1 MQQWYHV
8 DGQADDFDSA
18 AAPLSTVLL
27 ETDSDRS
34 DSDRGILVQ
43 SDSDMENMAAILP
56 ASDDD
61 EILIATDSD
70 DGEEDPPK
78 KRRRYSTNRSVD
90 HKLSFL
96 HQPVCRY
103 AHMRLYAIGS
113 GALQNM
119 RKGNP
124 AFTME
129 SGRLQEPKHPSIGVS
144 LVRSSVNQKWPS
156 IMSFFWLLWISCA
169 EILPIQFTM
178 PGQDGGK
185 YKENPMS
192 EDPDFQ
198 ERYVQNFLACIEK
211 NYDVNPATQLVS
223 YKTILCEENDLIQFT
238 DQINLSDI
246 HLIDTTDE
254 LMIAFSLNC

>member
-1 MQQWYHV
+1 MLQQWYHL
-8 DGQADDFDSA
+8 DGQSDEFDSK

-27 ETDSDRS
+27 ESDSDRS
-34 DSDRGILVQ
+34 DRDILVQ
-43 SDSDMENMAAILP
+43 SDSDREDMQAILP

-61 EILIATDSD
+61 EILLATQSD
-70 DGEEDPPK
+70 DGQNDPPT
-78 KRRRYSTNRSVD
+78 KRRRYTTNRTVD

-96 HQPVCRY
+96 QQPVCRY

-156 IMSFFWLLWISCA
+156 IMAFFWLLWISCA

-185 YKENPMS
+185 YKEHVMS

-211 NYDVNPATQLVS
+211 NYDVNPATQLKFISNHFVS
-223 YKTILCEENDLIQFT
+223 GEWSHGVYWSKNSNDIYIVDAIIL
-238 DQINLSDI
+238 SY
-246 HLIDTTDE
+246 
-254 LMIAFSLNC
+254 LMTN